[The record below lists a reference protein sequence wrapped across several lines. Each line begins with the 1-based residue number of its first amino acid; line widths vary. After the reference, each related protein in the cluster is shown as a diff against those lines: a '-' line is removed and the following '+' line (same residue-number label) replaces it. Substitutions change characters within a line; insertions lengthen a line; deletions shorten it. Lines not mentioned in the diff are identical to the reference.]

1 MSCKNNC
8 TGCGCGVH
16 GDLIALAQ
24 PRTAPGAVA
33 LHAEGRA
40 RVTGEL
46 RAVVTRPELS
56 WQLMLSPGVAAML
69 TTVPSFNVHP
79 DELRPGDPWWPAPLN
94 VKVAVGPL
102 DV

>member
-8 TGCGCGVH
+8 TGCGCGIQR
-16 GDLIALAQ
+16 D
-24 PRTAPGAVA
+24 

-40 RVTGEL
+40 RVTQVL
-46 RAVVTRPELS
+46 RTHHLLKAPTLAEHVQLWPETRNL
-56 WQLMLSPGVAAML
+56 L
-69 TTVPSFNVHP
+69 TTVPSINVHP
-79 DELRPGDPWWPAPLN
+79 DELRPGDPWWPSPLN

>member
-8 TGCGCGVH
+8 TGCGCGIQR
-16 GDLIALAQ
+16 D
-24 PRTAPGAVA
+24 

-40 RVTGEL
+40 RLTQVLRTHHLLKAPTLAEHLIERPHIAEL
-46 RAVVTRPELS
+46 V
-56 WQLMLSPGVAAML
+56 
-69 TTVPSFNVHP
+69 TTVPNMNVHP
-79 DELRPGDPWWPAPLN
+79 DELRCDDPWWPSPLN